1 MTILL
6 LAVINSKFWFWF
18 TSVQHM
24 RKEIYILNIWVLSHI
39 WSTYVQTGYF
49 GASIIVSWGTS
60 KYTRLEHFFFFLPH
74 NESAHLCVC
83 GQQVCFLTEQRF
95 NWSCWNIV
103 CNPVCSVWLV
113 WFRPYKINS
122 VISRHRGCKLKWV
135 ELQMYLLKKRVTVGK
150 KTNAASKL
158 LHNILTEMLAR
169 ETFRIWTSQPV
180 SEFLLRSPKL
190 KVSLLPLLA
199 NEQE

>member
-1 MTILL
+1 
-6 LAVINSKFWFWF
+6 
-18 TSVQHM
+18 
-24 RKEIYILNIWVLSHI
+24 
-39 WSTYVQTGYF
+39 
-49 GASIIVSWGTS
+49 
-60 KYTRLEHFFFFLPH
+60 
-74 NESAHLCVC
+74 
-83 GQQVCFLTEQRF
+83 
-95 NWSCWNIV
+95 
-103 CNPVCSVWLV
+103 
-113 WFRPYKINS
+113 
-122 VISRHRGCKLKWV
+122 
-135 ELQMYLLKKRVTVGK
+135 MYLLKKRVTVGKK